1 MNNATLTLKDFN
13 FDLPPDRIASRPIS
27 PRDAAKLLVVKDG
40 GLSDRQV
47 CDLPQLLRAGD
58 LLVFNDTKVIPARLI
73 GQCGDKEIE
82 ILLHRVA
89 EGGNWQA
96 MARPAK
102 KLRLGDVIV
111 FGKDFSAEVRAKD
124 PEQGFVYLRLTAK
137 RDDVTGALLQYG
149 HIPIPPYFNRADDD
163 QDKRDYQTMFAK
175 SEGAVAAPTAGLHF
189 TESLMNNLKQ
199 TGIDHA
205 FVTLHVGAGTFAPVR
220 TENIADHVMHAEWY
234 DVSPKTADKIR
245 EVKKNGGRI
254 IAVGTTVARSL
265 ESAAIAKDQIK
276 PRQAE
281 TKIFITPG
289 YEFKIA
295 DLLLTNF
302 HLPQS
307 TLLMLVSAFA
317 GIDTIKNAYV
327 HAIAHDYRFY
337 SYGDA
342 CLLYPGKK

>member
-1 MNNATLTLKDFN
+1 MNHAALTLKDFN
-13 FDLPPDRIASRPIS
+13 FDLPPDRIASRPVS
-27 PRDAAKLLVVKDG
+27 PRDAAKLLVVEDG

-73 GQCGDKEIE
+73 GDCGGKEIE
-82 ILLHRVA
+82 ILLHRQWT
-89 EGGNWQA
+89 GGNWQA

-189 TESLMNNLKQ
+189 TESLMSNLKQ
-199 TGIDHA
+199 AGIDHA

-220 TENIADHVMHAEWY
+220 AEKLSDHVMHAEWY

-245 EVKKNGGRI
+245 DVKKNGGRI

-265 ESAAIAKDQIK
+265 ESVSSRGEISA
-276 PRQAE
+276 RQGE
-281 TKIFITPG
+281 TQIFIAPG
-289 YEFKIA
+289 YEFKTVDI
-295 DLLLTNF
+295 LLTNF

-317 GIDTIKNAYV
+317 GMNEIKNAYA
-327 HAIAHDYRFY
+327 HAIANDYRFY

-342 CLLYPGKK
+342 CLLYPLKK